1 MVLLVRGVKT
11 YVTGTAV
18 TITHLDAAFLCP
30 VCFIPTAV
38 MWEANNG
45 FVNEACNILS
55 MPYKELFKNLVSQM
69 PLV

>member
-38 MWEANNG
+38 M
-45 FVNEACNILS
+45 
-55 MPYKELFKNLVSQM
+55 
-69 PLV
+69 